1 MVIPRNRSSFHEIM
15 RCCLLSLFLVA
26 YLAERHL
33 VKAASNTSTP
43 GRIQYGDPVKKGS
56 YSYFVRL
63 AITDKGG
70 ETFTCGG
77 FLYRPNIVVTAA
89 HCASDDD
96 YRISVKQIRVYSN
109 GDGGIEGRNPRQVYG
124 YRVPSTW
131 GTSDLKGDVMILKL
145 SKSFNADTVS
155 LGEKLPNPGTQIYI
169 IGVGSTEDDEE
180 EYEYEDADEE
190 YEYEDADEEYEY
202 QEEDEE
208 YEYEEYEDSRLLA
221 SQSNTGRLS
230 GSEYTLLE
238 AKVPMLSKKVSNA
251 FAKKESG
258 SMMEVDHFGAGYDKE
273 HQDTCVGDSGGPIIH
288 KLKTNRGYSY
298 PVVIGVVSYGFT
310 KCGEKNSVGFYT
322 SIPYHRRWID
332 DTIIRDKWVKL

>member
-1 MVIPRNRSSFHEIM
+1 MRS
-15 RCCLLSLFLVA
+15 CLLSLFLVA

-77 FLYRPNIVVTAA
+77 FLYRPNVVVTAA

-96 YRISVKQIRVYSN
+96 NRINVKQIRVYSN
-109 GDGGIEGRNPRQVYG
+109 GDGGIEGRKPRQVYG

-131 GTSDLKGDVMILKL
+131 GTRDLKGDVMILKTFQEL
-145 SKSFNADTVS
+145 DLLKTMRKNTSMKMQMKSTSMKMQMRNTS
-155 LGEKLPNPGTQIYI
+155 LKMQMKSMSN
-169 IGVGSTEDDEE
+169 
-180 EYEYEDADEE
+180 
-190 YEYEDADEEYEY
+190 
-202 QEEDEE
+202 
-208 YEYEEYEDSRLLA
+208 EYEEYEDSRLLA

-238 AKVPMLSKKVSNA
+238 AKVPMLSSKVSNE

-273 HQDTCVGDSGGPIIH
+273 HQDACVGDSGGPIIH
-288 KLKTNRGYSY
+288 KLKTNKGNSY

-332 DTIIRDKWVKL
+332 DTIMRDKWVKL

>member
-1 MVIPRNRSSFHEIM
+1 
-15 RCCLLSLFLVA
+15 
-26 YLAERHL
+26 
-33 VKAASNTSTP
+33 
-43 GRIQYGDPVKKGS
+43 
-56 YSYFVRL
+56 
-63 AITDKGG
+63 
-70 ETFTCGG
+70 
-77 FLYRPNIVVTAA
+77 
-89 HCASDDD
+89 
-96 YRISVKQIRVYSN
+96 VYSN
-109 GDGGIEGRNPRQVYG
+109 GDGGIEGRQPRQVNG
-124 YRVPSTW
+124 YRVPSAW
-131 GTSDLKGDVMILKL
+131 GTRDLKGDVMILKL

-155 LGEKLPNPGTQIYI
+155 LGEKLPKPGTQMYI

-190 YEYEDADEEYEY
+190 YEYEDADEEYESEDVDKEY
-202 QEEDEE
+202 EYEDADEEYE

-238 AKVPMLSKKVSNA
+238 AKVPMLSSKVSNE

-273 HQDTCVGDSGGPIIH
+273 HQDACVGDSGGPIIH
-288 KLKTNRGYSY
+288 KLKTNKGNSY

-332 DTIIRDKWVKL
+332 DTIMRDKWVKL